1 MKKALLILL
10 LLTPA
15 LFAEKKPKRNVTV
28 KDSSPTGIKTDVY
41 AMRL

>member
-15 LFAEKKPKRNVTV
+15 LFVDKKPKRNVTV
-28 KDSSPTGIKTDVY
+28 KDSSQPASRRMY
-41 AMRL
+41 MP